1 MARGPDPR
9 QMAMARQARLVGI
22 VLVATMAAWLLA
34 QEIGRQYGWDARYA
48 FLFDLAAGAAFI
60 WALAVTYRIWRK
72 RRD

>member
-1 MARGPDPR
+1 
-9 QMAMARQARLVGI
+9 MARQARLVGI
-22 VLVATMAAWLLA
+22 VLVGTMAVWLLA
-34 QEIGRQYGWDARYA
+34 QEIGHQYGWDARYA